1 MNIARWAWPLLT
13 LCPHL
18 CAAETTPEL
27 PELPPLTVPEK
38 AQSGEQNGPQV
49 TFECLPQQLKMGD
62 RLRCELKIEHQDDTS
77 VSVNLPSNAELEIAG
92 ELKPQPLP
100 GNRLLTTRS
109 FTVFNPS
116 MRDLRLKGVSVSWQ
130 RTDGQTGQID
140 LPEKRIPVLSI
151 LEGIENPEVKSFEN
165 PLGHQSKGGSDAE
178 EKAKSADEFFDRH
191 GPLSLQLTNWT
202 LIIALFVLFGLAL
215 GAGIGFLIWRY
226 VAAHRKPEAPYVD
239 PRPAHV
245 IAFERLERLAAKDLP
260 GDGKVKEYYSQLSE
274 IIRDYLQRRFKVSAM
289 EMTSE
294 EIRHSVRSLLQSA
307 EARLGLDDFLNEAE
321 LVKFADFAPTTSAID
336 TIMRLARGLVE
347 LTKLKE
353 AEESAVPENADGQPS
368 GEAPN
373 AEKSKP
379 APMVYIRTSAPE
391 QSEKPEVSKA
401 PESEPVKPSAEFFEN
416 DREPENSSDGSEVKL
431 QSDPDPAD
439 DQNPDDEINVHSSDF
454 QAEIEAE
461 VQNSA
466 DDQGANGEFNPHSTD
481 EFGQE
486 ALGGPHLTDEYAAVE
501 DPIGHS
507 TDEFTSPEA
516 IKKISE
522 NVTGSY
528 PIEKS
533 QPEGDQGSEDARIA
547 HTDSF
552 NPPEAEPEPGLYGSI
567 ERSTQALREIRSEEP
582 KSLQQRTAED
592 AKMGRMA
599 TPIANLMSSLLPADR
614 NQTPVQG
621 SPLKLNLG
629 RTPLPTP
636 LPRVPTGGKSLNRPL
651 KPVLTAPI
659 EHPTDDEVKP

>member
-1 MNIARWAWPLLT
+1 MTIARWAWPLLT
-13 LCPHL
+13 LCPYV
-18 CAAETTPEL
+18 CAAQTTPDPSTL
-27 PELPPLTVPEK
+27 APLTVPDV
-38 AQSGEQNGPQV
+38 AQSNDKNGPAV
-49 TFECLPQQLKMGD
+49 TLECQPPLLKMGEN
-62 RLRCELKIEHQDDTS
+62 LRCELKIEHQDDTS
-77 VSVNLPSNAELEIAG
+77 VSVELPSNAELELAQ

-100 GNRLLTTRS
+100 GNRLLTSRV
-109 FTVFNPS
+109 FTVFNTS
-116 MRDLRLKGVSVSWQ
+116 MRDLKLKGVNVHWQ
-130 RTDGQTGQID
+130 KVGGDQGTIA
-140 LPEKRIPVLSI
+140 LPQRKIPVKSI
-151 LEGIENPEVKSFEN
+151 LEGIEQPDMKSFEN
-165 PLGHQSKGGSDAE
+165 PMGLQSKGDSNAE
-178 EKAKSADEFFDRH
+178 AKAQASAEFFDRH
-191 GPLSLQLTNWT
+191 GPMSLQLTNWT
-202 LIIALFVLFGLAL
+202 LIIALFVLLGLAL

-245 IAFERLERLAAKDLP
+245 IAFERLGWLEAKDLP
-260 GDGKVKEYYSQLSE
+260 GDGRVKEYYSQLSE
-274 IIRDYLQRRFKVSAM
+274 IIRDYLQRRFGVSAM

-294 EIRHSVRSLLQSA
+294 EIRLSVRSLLQSA

-353 AEESAVPENADGQPS
+353 AEIMETGAQEDAQTADASARSDKQ
-368 GEAPN
+368 
-373 AEKSKP
+373 KSSP
-379 APMVYIRTSAPE
+379 VVYIRTSAPE
-391 QSEKPEVSKA
+391 QGEKPEVSKA
-401 PESEPVKPSAEFFEN
+401 PESEPVKSAAEFSESKA
-416 DREPENSSDGSEVKL
+416 EQQNSSDGSAV
-431 QSDPDPAD
+431 QV
-439 DQNPDDEINVHSSDF
+439 QDESK
-454 QAEIEAE
+454 
-461 VQNSA
+461 SA
-466 DDQGANGEFNPHSTD
+466 DDQTANEAFNPHSTD
-481 EFGQE
+481 EFGQDSR
-486 ALGGPHLTDEYAAVE
+486 GDHHLTDEYAAIE

-533 QPEGDQGSEDARIA
+533 PSEDDQGLEKARIA

-552 NPPEAEPEPGLYGSI
+552 NPPEADPEPGLYGSI

-582 KSLQQRTAED
+582 KSLQSKTAEN
-592 AKMGRMA
+592 ARMGRMA

-636 LPRVPTGGKSLNRPL
+636 LPRVPSGAHSLNQPL

-659 EHPTDDEVKP
+659 EHPKDDEVKP